1 MKKIVVTGSN
11 GFIGQSLVTA
21 LKKAGH
27 DVWCLDIAADS
38 NDQQSIQVDFLN
50 AENTRTAFE
59 RIGNFDTLVHLAAV
73 AHHQKIN
80 SPYDECTVNVE
91 MTKNILNA
99 CTFIEHII
107 FFSSVAVYGEE
118 NQTSP
123 VPPSAPLHPA
133 TLYGEG
139 KKQCEKIILESK
151 NIYRTDIFRPA
162 PIYDATHK
170 MDIAKRVYFPKLKL
184 KMAIYPSPSYSFCNI
199 DTIICNVLKLITTP
213 PTGRR
218 VRNITDSQPFRQ
230 CDLCREFS
238 GISIPV
244 FVPFFYPFYFVLKI
258 IPGSM
263 SYSLRSLFRKLFTN
277 CVYSSDIIEIL

>member
-27 DVWCLDIAADS
+27 DVWSLDIATDS
-38 NDQQSIQVDFLN
+38 NDRQSIRVDFLN
-50 AENTRTAFE
+50 AENTRTTFE
-59 RIGNFDTLVHLAAV
+59 RIGTFDTLIHLAAV
-73 AHHQKIN
+73 AHHQKID
-80 SPYDECTVNVE
+80 SPYNECTVNVE

-99 CTFIEHII
+99 CDFIEHLI

-118 NQTSP
+118 NQNSP
-123 VPPSAPLHPA
+123 VHPSAPLHPT

-151 NIYRTDIFRPA
+151 NIYRTDILRPA
-162 PIYDATHK
+162 PIYDVTHK
-170 MDIAKRVYFPKLKL
+170 IDIAKRVYFPKLKL
-184 KMAIYPSPSYSFCNI
+184 KMVMYPSPSYSFCNI
-199 DTIICNVLKLITTP
+199 DTVIDNVLKLIATP

-218 VRNITDSQPFRQ
+218 VRNLADSLPFRQ
-230 CDLCREFS
+230 SDLRYEFS

-244 FVPFFYPFYFVLKI
+244 FVPLLYPFYFVLKI
-258 IPGSM
+258 IPGSK

-277 CVYSSDIIEIL
+277 CIYSSDIIEI